1 MIAYVPSAVLRI
13 GRGTNAELRFDDVAV
28 ALEHAVIEP
37 SERGY
42 RLVDRGS
49 ATRTYL
55 NGKPVHE
62 ALLSANDLINIG
74 GYQIRVQITDP
85 DDPLFLSVRTS
96 APVVAAPAGTMVA
109 PPRVIAAA
117 VQGAAAHEAAR
128 RGAAREAGRVMEA
141 QEAAARG
148 AAQEAAQRVAP
159 APAPAAPAATA
170 PAAGAPAGP
179 AAWEGGSSGGG
190 EGGDGGAL

>member
-37 SERGY
+37 AERGY
-42 RLVDRGS
+42 RLLDRGS
-49 ATRTYL
+49 ATGTYL

-96 APVVAAPAGTMVA
+96 APGGAEGPAPGSHRGGGAGRGCA
-109 PPRVIAAA
+109 RG
-117 VQGAAAHEAAR
+117 GAEG
-128 RGAAREAGRVMEA
+128 RGA
-141 QEAAARG
+141 RG
-148 AAQEAAQRVAP
+148 
-159 APAPAAPAATA
+159 
-170 PAAGAPAGP
+170 GA
-179 AAWEGGSSGGG
+179 
-190 EGGDGGAL
+190 GDGGARGGRSRGGAGGGAQSGAGAGPSGPGRDGRGGR